1 MENKQIKFSSSA
13 REALKAGLDTL
24 ADAVKVTLG
33 PAGRNVLLQKGNG
46 AHITKDGVSV
56 AKEVQL
62 ENPFMNMGVQLVKE
76 VSQKTADEAGDGT
89 TTATVLAQSIAESGF
104 LLVEDGTNPIYL
116 KRGMDKAVEVVV
128 SELDKQSIKVGD
140 KVEQIATISA
150 NGDENIG
157 KLISD
162 AFDKVGK
169 DGVITVEESKGIE
182 TSMEIVDG
190 MQFDKGFLSTH
201 FATNTEKI
209 IAELENPYILL
220 YDGRINNMNDILK
233 LLEGVAQASKPLVI
247 IADDVEGEVLGTL
260 VVNKL
265 RGALN
270 VCAVK
275 SPEFGDRR
283 KLILDD
289 IATLTGGEV
298 FSKDKGMKLDKFS
311 WDWFGEARTVT
322 VTKDQTTIVDGK
334 GGTERI
340 EARIE
345 ELQQQIEQAGSPFET
360 EKLQER
366 LAKFVGGV
374 GIIHVGGNT
383 ETEMKEKKD
392 RVDDALNATKAAVEE
407 GIVPGGGSALL
418 YAREAITTTE
428 GESGIGSRIVYQACG
443 KPFSQIL
450 TNAGYAEVQSM
461 ILANTLTNSED
472 GDVWTGYNLKTES
485 MVNMKE
491 AGIID
496 PAKVTRTA
504 LEDAASVAGTILLTE
519 CVIVE
524 DPDNK
529 DEVDPMAGIMAKEAE
544 IKVEEIKTKVAKR
557 VPPGDRWAPLSNT
570 TVKLD
575 SLTDVLEFIYQD
587 TGKTQFYM
595 DAKEGF
601 VYVVDTEEVV
611 IEPEPEK
618 KYNLYGDR
626 D

>member
-62 ENPFMNMGVQLVKE
+62 ENPYMNMGVQLVKE

-89 TTATVLAQSIAESGF
+89 TTATVLAQAIASEGF
-104 LLVEDGTNPIYL
+104 KLVEEGTNPVYL

-275 SPEFGDRR
+275 APSFGDR
-283 KLILDD
+283 KKEMMKD
-289 IATLTGGEV
+289 IATVTGGTFIQPEIGQKLEDV
-298 FSKDKGMKLDKFS
+298 TLDMLGIAEKVVVSKD
-311 WDWFGEARTVT
+311 T
-322 VTKDQTTIVDGK
+322 TTIVNG
-334 GGTERI
+334 
-340 EARIE
+340 
-345 ELQQQIEQAGSPFET
+345 AGST
-360 EKLQER
+360 EEISERVQSIKTQIDESQSDYEKEKMQER
-366 LAKFVGGV
+366 LAKLAGGV
-374 GIIHVGGNT
+374 AVLYIGAGSEV
-383 ETEMKEKKD
+383 ELKEKKD
-392 RVDDALNATKAAVEE
+392 RVDDALQATKAAMEE
-407 GIVPGGGSALL
+407 GVVEGGGIALLRTIKEVAKLDLGNEAEQNGVNVILSAL
-418 YAREAITTTE
+418 
-428 GESGIGSRIVYQACG
+428 ES
-443 KPFSQIL
+443 PFRQIL
-450 TNAGYAEVQSM
+450 INGGWDV
-461 ILANTLTNSED
+461 ED
-472 GDVWTGYNLKTES
+472 GLGHLDGKGFNAKDGTYVDMY
-485 MVNMKE
+485 E

-496 PAKVTRTA
+496 PKKVTRTA
-504 LEDAASVAGTILLTE
+504 IQNASSVVGMILTTE
-519 CVIVE
+519 CMIV
-524 DPDNK
+524 DKVDK
-529 DEVDPMAGIMAKEAE
+529 D
-544 IKVEEIKTKVAKR
+544 
-557 VPPGDRWAPLSNT
+557 
-570 TVKLD
+570 VKP
-575 SLTDVLEFIYQD
+575 
-587 TGKTQFYM
+587 
-595 DAKEGF
+595 A
-601 VYVVDTEEVV
+601 
-611 IEPEPEK
+611 EK
-618 KYNLYGDR
+618 KLMMG
-626 D
+626 

>member
-62 ENPFMNMGVQLVKE
+62 ENPYMNMGVQLVKE

-89 TTATVLAQSIAESGF
+89 TTATVLAQAIASEGF
-104 LLVEDGTNPIYL
+104 KLVEEGTNPVYL

-275 SPEFGDRR
+275 APSFGDR
-283 KLILDD
+283 KKEMMKD
-289 IATLTGGEV
+289 IATVTGGTFIQPEIGQKLEDV
-298 FSKDKGMKLDKFS
+298 TLDMLGIAEKVVVSKD
-311 WDWFGEARTVT
+311 T
-322 VTKDQTTIVDGK
+322 TTIVNG
-334 GGTERI
+334 
-340 EARIE
+340 
-345 ELQQQIEQAGSPFET
+345 AGST
-360 EKLQER
+360 EEISERVQSIKTQIDESQSDYEKEKMQER
-366 LAKFVGGV
+366 LAKLAGGV
-374 GIIHVGGNT
+374 AVLYIGAGSEV
-383 ETEMKEKKD
+383 ELKEKKD
-392 RVDDALNATKAAVEE
+392 RVDDALQATKAAMEE
-407 GIVPGGGSALL
+407 GVVEGGGIALLRTIKEVAKLNLGNEAEQNGVDVILSAL
-418 YAREAITTTE
+418 
-428 GESGIGSRIVYQACG
+428 ES
-443 KPFSQIL
+443 PFRQIL
-450 TNAGYAEVQSM
+450 INGGWDV
-461 ILANTLTNSED
+461 ED
-472 GDVWTGYNLKTES
+472 GLGHLDGKGFNAKDGTYVDMFE
-485 MVNMKE
+485 E
-491 AGIID
+491 GIID
-496 PAKVTRTA
+496 PKKVTRTA
-504 LEDAASVAGTILLTE
+504 IQNASSVVGMILTTE
-519 CVIVE
+519 CMIV
-524 DPDNK
+524 DKPS
-529 DEVDPMAGIMAKEAE
+529 KEE
-544 IKVEEIKTKVAKR
+544 KVAQKQMLM
-557 VPPGDRWAPLSNT
+557 G
-570 TVKLD
+570 
-575 SLTDVLEFIYQD
+575 
-587 TGKTQFYM
+587 
-595 DAKEGF
+595 
-601 VYVVDTEEVV
+601 
-611 IEPEPEK
+611 
-618 KYNLYGDR
+618 
-626 D
+626 